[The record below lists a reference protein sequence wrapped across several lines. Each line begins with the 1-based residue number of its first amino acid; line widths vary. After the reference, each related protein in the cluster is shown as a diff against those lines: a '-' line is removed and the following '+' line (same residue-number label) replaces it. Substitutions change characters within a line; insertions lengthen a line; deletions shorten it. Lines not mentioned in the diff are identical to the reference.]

1 MINLVKFNIPIPIK
15 VIESFLNNPS
25 YEIREE
31 TNTVVL
37 DYFETALDIK
47 INQNSEIEEV
57 YCYDEFLCNEENL
70 LGFAYAILPED
81 GNYVTAFDSLGTEYK
96 YDKKSLEE
104 FLEEY

>member
-1 MINLVKFNIPIPIK
+1 MINLVKFKIPIPIK